1 MKPMASPLRVTIW
14 NENVHEQKNPDVA
27 RIYPKG
33 MHGCIADAL
42 KIDNGAVRAPATW
55 TGKPARVGEPGGE
68 QINQLQVR
76 TATLDEPEHGLT
88 ETVLE
93 ETDVLMWWG
102 HVAHAEVGDAIVE
115 RVIKRIWQGMGFVAL
130 HSSHYSKIFKRL
142 MGTSCSLTWR
152 EAGERERVWVC
163 NPAHPIAHGINR
175 FFEIE
180 NSEMY
185 GEPFAIPAP
194 DGMVFISWFE
204 GGDVF
209 RSGCTWKRG
218 NGKIFYFSP
227 GHEMY
232 PIFHNPSVQLVLRNA
247 VRWAAPD
254 ANRWIDSCPQVPISE
269 ACEPLEQKGA
279 RMHKEG
285 EEGYK

>member
-1 MKPMASPLRVTIW
+1 MVQPLRITIW
-14 NENVHEQKNPDVA
+14 NENVHEQKNLVVA
-27 RIYPKG
+27 NIYPSG
-33 MHGCIADAL
+33 IHGCIADAL
-42 KIDNGAVRAPATW
+42 RIDDQVA
-55 TGKPARVGEPGGE
+55 
-68 QINQLQVR
+68 VR
-76 TATLDEPEHGLT
+76 TANLDEREHGLT
-88 ETVLE
+88 SAVLDQ
-93 ETDVLMWWG
+93 TDVLLWWG
-102 HVAHAEVGDAIVE
+102 HAAHGKVQDEIVD
-115 RVIKRIWQGMGFVAL
+115 RVLKRIWEGMGFIAL

-163 NPAHPIAHGINR
+163 NPAHPIARGINR
-175 FFEIE
+175 YFEIE

-194 DGMVFISWFE
+194 EEIVFISWFE

-218 NGKIFYFSP
+218 NGRVFYFAP

-232 PIFHNPSVQLVLRNA
+232 PIYFNPNVQLVLRNA

-254 ANRWIDSCPQVPISE
+254 AGRWIDSCPQIPANQAAEKI
-269 ACEPLEQKGA
+269 ALKGP
-279 RMHKEG
+279 RLHKEG
-285 EEGYK
+285 EEGFR